1 METMLYGNYQRVAV
15 DEQSAYKFGE
25 QVKHNKICREYNQT
39 ALSQL
44 AYHMMRKVGV
54 ISKKYVHIGKNI
66 TCKAIKK

>member
-1 METMLYGNYQRVAV
+1 MLYGNYQRVTV

-25 QVKHNKICREYNQT
+25 QVSIINFAESKLIT
-39 ALSQL
+39 
-44 AYHMMRKVGV
+44 MMRKVGV